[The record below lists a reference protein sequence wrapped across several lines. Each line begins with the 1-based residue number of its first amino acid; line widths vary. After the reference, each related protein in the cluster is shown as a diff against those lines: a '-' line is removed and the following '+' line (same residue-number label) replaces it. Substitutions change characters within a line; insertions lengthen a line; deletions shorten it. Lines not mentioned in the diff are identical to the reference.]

1 MNNYLLDYIQKVRTN
16 KANQNLF
23 YSSSALFSI
32 IISIFILLGC
42 IEFIF
47 HLGMENRRIIF
58 EIILFLFFGGS
69 TYLVFNWIIQ
79 SKGLFGNYSDF
90 EIATWIGKIKPE
102 IADRLLNGIQLEYS
116 KNSQNEDL
124 VNHAVDKIKTQI
136 EKIHFKNM

>member
-23 YSSSALFSI
+23 YSSSAWFSI
-32 IISIFILLGC
+32 IISIFIVLGC

-58 EIILFLFFGGS
+58 EIIFFLFFGGS
-69 TYLVFNWIIQ
+69 IYLVFNWIIQ

-90 EIATWIGKIKPE
+90 EIASLIISRLGKFSSNNFGNLFNE
-102 IADRLLNGIQLEYS
+102 SLSANG
-116 KNSQNEDL
+116 
-124 VNHAVDKIKTQI
+124 
-136 EKIHFKNM
+136 